1 MRQILILLAT
11 TLFTSSLL
19 AQTIVPVAP
28 GNGTLNEAIEN
39 YIDANNGVDDSVI
52 FQLEDGGIYVLTATL
67 DFDFDLNIQAAPD
80 YEVRPAIL
88 PTVAGGGETFRPFRV
103 RENITLKGLYVTTE
117 DALGGQSDQIVR
129 ISRDGARV
137 TIDDCHFD
145 KATQSAFR
153 IDNSDNKIYMTNS
166 IISNITNLQNPSNGR
181 GFDDRGQDIDTLWV
195 ENSTIY
201 NLTARILR
209 DDGGTINYLLWN
221 QNTSVNTGDR
231 TLDIG
236 EGLDVTVTNNLFI
249 NPAFRGDDDADATA
263 FQIDESDEEQNVII
277 SHNNFYRD
285 SALLE
290 LYAELS
296 VDADEGDSLYARN
309 FINGTAQNFIDMAG
323 LDSTI
328 YNQEIDF
335 INAPATPVDYVRAFY
350 DDPTTAPPLDDGN
363 GGVGPERTEQLPF
376 DFCYSVANPMASAG
390 TEGQVLGDPNF
401 DSCLMSSARRITNML
416 DFAAYPNPFTS
427 SLTVELDVERTARV
441 DFVVSNV
448 LGQVVHQYSTDAII
462 GANRF
467 DLQMRDLENGYYYL
481 TIRTEDT
488 LSTKKILKVE

>member
-1 MRQILILLAT
+1 MKQILILLFFS
-11 TLFTSSLL
+11 LLGSSLF

-88 PTVAGGGETFRPFRV
+88 PSIAEGGETFRPFRV
-103 RENITLKGLYVTTE
+103 RENITLKGLYITTE
-117 DALGGQSDQIVR
+117 DALGGRSDQIVR

-137 TIDDCHFD
+137 IIDDCHFD

-209 DDGGTINYLLWN
+209 DDGGTINYLWWN

-249 NPAFRGDDDADATA
+249 NPAFRGDDDPDATA
-263 FQIDESDEEQNVII
+263 FQIDESDEMQDVTI

-285 SALLE
+285 PALLE

-296 VDADEGDSLYARN
+296 VDADEGDSLYARD
-309 FINGTAQNFIDMAG
+309 FLNGTAQDFIDMTG
-323 LDSTI
+323 LGETI
-328 YNQEIDF
+328 YNQEVEF

-350 DDPTTAPPLDDGN
+350 DDPTTAPSLDDGN

-376 DFCYSVANPMASAG
+376 DFCYSRANPMASAG
-390 TEGQVLGDPNF
+390 TEGQALGDPNF
-401 DSCLMSSARRITNML
+401 NSCVMSSARKVLQNL
-416 DFAAYPNPFTS
+416 DFSVYPNPFTTTF
-427 SLTVELDVERTARV
+427 TVELNVEHTSRV
-441 DFVVSNV
+441 EFLMSNV
-448 LGQVVHQYSTDAII
+448 LGQIIYQYSTDAVL

-467 DLQMRDLENGYYYL
+467 ELPMQQLSNGYYYL
-481 TIRTEDT
+481 TVRTGDRF
-488 LSTKKILKVE
+488 STMKVLKVE